1 MSIANAI
8 SNAMSGLTA
17 TARGTENVAANLANV
32 MTPGYARRDMVI
44 STQTASGGVRI
55 DGVARI
61 VNASLLAESRLAGSA
76 VAQSSTVNAFQ
87 VQMETVIG
95 LPGQINSLGMALND
109 FQAALGSA
117 ATRPDDDLRLAQ
129 VVSGANAL
137 AGRLND
143 ASDAVQGA
151 RSTAQQAI
159 ASDVSVLNTS
169 LDRVAY
175 LNTRISVLQADG
187 ADASALMDER
197 QQVVDRIAAI
207 VPVQEVTREAGK
219 VALFTA
225 EGAVLLDGSLPAR
238 IEFQGSSQV
247 TADQSLGAPLQLLTF
262 NGAPLSAGQMR
273 LFGGGSLAA
282 NFQIR
287 DELAPGLQ
295 ADLDALAFD
304 VHERL
309 ASTQVDP
316 SLGAGDPGL
325 FTDQGNRATAANIT
339 GLAGRLTLNAAVDPA
354 QGGQTWRLRSGLQT
368 TTPGPVGAAGVLNG
382 LLGAM
387 DAQRAPTS
395 TGVDGTATLGTRFGT
410 LEARVSTGRVNSDAD
425 LAIRSSRFSTIAS
438 SIMADGVDS
447 DAEMQK
453 LLQYEQS
460 YAANARVLRAVDEM
474 LDQILRM

>member
-1 MSIANAI
+1 MSIASAI
-8 SNAMSGLTA
+8 TNAMSGLTA

-32 MTPGYARRDMVI
+32 MTPGYARRDIQV
-44 STQTASGGVRI
+44 SSQPLTGGVRV
-55 DGVARI
+55 DGIARV
-61 VNASLLAESRLAGSA
+61 VNASLLSESRLAGSA
-76 VAQSSTVNAFQ
+76 LSNSTTKNAFQ
-87 VQMETVIG
+87 TKMESVIG
-95 LPGQINSLGMALND
+95 LPGQANALGTALND

-117 ATRPDDDLRLAQ
+117 VARPDDDLRLAQ

-137 AGRLND
+137 AQRLND
-143 ASDAVQGA
+143 ASGAVQAA
-151 RSTAQQAI
+151 RSTAQQSI
-159 ASDVSVLNTS
+159 SSQVSVLNTS

-187 ADASALMDER
+187 ADPSSLMDER
-197 QQVVDRIAAI
+197 QQVIDRISEI
-207 VPVQEVTREAGK
+207 VPVQEVARDAGK

-238 IEFQGSSQV
+238 IEFQGSAQV
-247 TADQSLGAPLQLLTF
+247 TADQTVGAPLQMLTF
-262 NGAPLSAGQMR
+262 NGTPLSQGQMR
-273 LFGGGSLAA
+273 LFSGGSLQA

-287 DELAPGLQ
+287 DELAPGMQ
-295 ADLDALAFD
+295 SDLDALAFD
-304 VHERL
+304 LHERL

-316 SLGAGDPGL
+316 SLGAGDAGL

-339 GLAGRLTLNAAVDPA
+339 GLAGRLTLNAVVDPA
-354 QGGQTWRLRSGLQT
+354 KGGETWRLRTGLQAAA
-368 TTPGPVGAAGVLNG
+368 PGPVGAATVLNG
-382 LLGAM
+382 LLTAM
-387 DAQRAPTS
+387 DAPRAPTS
-395 TGVDGTATLGTRFGT
+395 SGLDGTATLNTRFGT

-425 LAIRSSRFSTIAS
+425 LAIRSSRFSTITS